1 MFMRAFGRP
10 SKVPDPSNE
19 AASSLSGESLYTPN
33 EARPWVF
40 TQRRSGE
47 SHDRLGRNI
56 GRFFGIIWLFFV
68 LNIVEFFRS
77 LDFSLAGGILAWT
90 SLVLFIA
97 ADVIL
102 MLWSN
107 PLWASRSHRDVFINR
122 FLIGIMIVVNIG
134 FVFTFQQENFGYFF
148 IYAAVS
154 SGMFLARRES
164 FRVVVALV
172 GLTYVAGLYSGSS
185 STDIFTSVLLV
196 GGIGMNTV
204 FWSALMGQN
213 RELRRARAE
222 ITRLAVSEERLRFA
236 RDLHDLLGHSLSL
249 IALKSE
255 LAGRLLESHPNRA
268 ALEISDVERVA
279 RTALQ
284 EVRDAVTGYRTPSL
298 SEELDNANQMLG
310 AAGIST
316 RIKESV
322 VELPVEI
329 DRVLAWFVR
338 EGTTN
343 VIRHAEATSVSIA
356 IAQEKNGVYAEMT
369 DNGHPATKNE
379 PASIRTQG
387 GYGLVGLSERI
398 RACDGMLTTGAMPG
412 GGFRLYARIPFPIEH
427 PDGSSEMPPRAEP
440 SDQAPRPELE
450 IAAR

>member
-1 MFMRAFGRP
+1 MSTSASDCQTERSDNDPLQQEGPISTQTASNRQDPRLLASDSRDRTGRI
-10 SKVPDPSNE
+10 
-19 AASSLSGESLYTPN
+19 
-33 EARPWVF
+33 
-40 TQRRSGE
+40 
-47 SHDRLGRNI
+47 I
-56 GRFFGIIWLFFV
+56 GRTFGLIWLFFV
-68 LNIVEFFRS
+68 LNIVDLFRQQQ
-77 LDFSLAGGILAWT
+77 FSTGEGVVAWT
-90 SLVLFIA
+90 ALVFFVA

-102 MLWSN
+102 ILWGN
-107 PLWASRSHRDVFINR
+107 PLWASPSRRDVFINR
-122 FLIGIMIVVNIG
+122 FLIGVLTAINIG
-134 FVFTFQQENFGYFF
+134 FVIAFRQENFGYFF
-148 IYAAVS
+148 IYASVS
-154 SGMFLARRES
+154 SGMFLDRRDS
-164 FRVVVALV
+164 TRVVGV
-172 GLTYVAGLYSGSS
+172 LTVLTLVAGLYSGSS

-255 LAGRLLESHPNRA
+255 LAGRLLESHPTRA

-298 SEELDNANQMLG
+298 NEELDNANQMLA

-316 RIKESV
+316 RIRESV
-322 VELPVEI
+322 IELPTET

-343 VIRHAEATSVSIA
+343 VIRHAEASSVSIS
-356 IAQEKNGVYAEMT
+356 ISQEKNGIYAEMT
-369 DNGHPATKNE
+369 DNGHLSETERATIPGK
-379 PASIRTQG
+379 SG
-387 GYGLVGLSERI
+387 GYGLVGLGERI
-398 RACDGMLTTGAMPG
+398 RACDGTLTTGPLPG
-412 GGFRLYARIPFPIEH
+412 GGFRLYARIPIRVEQADAF
-427 PDGSSEMPPRAEP
+427 SLP
-440 SDQAPRPELE
+440 SQSAGDFDQAPRPSVE
-450 IAAR
+450 IVSR

>member
-1 MFMRAFGRP
+1 MFSRVSDRQTEEPDDSPVQDRETVHAQVESILREPRP
-10 SKVPDPSNE
+10 G
-19 AASSLSGESLYTPN
+19 ASD
-33 EARPWVF
+33 AR
-40 TQRRSGE
+40 
-47 SHDRLGRNI
+47 DRLGRII
-56 GRFFGIIWLFFV
+56 GRTFGLVWLFFV
-68 LNIVEFFRS
+68 LNIVGFFRGQ
-77 LDFSLAGGILAWT
+77 DFSFVGSVIAW
-90 SLVLFIA
+90 SALVLFVA

-102 MLWSN
+102 ILWGN
-107 PLWASRSHRDVFINR
+107 PLWASRSPRDVLINR
-122 FLIGIMIVVNIG
+122 ALIGIMIAINIG
-134 FVFTFQQENFGYFF
+134 FIVAFREENFGYFF

-164 FRVVVALV
+164 FRVVMVLT
-172 GLTYVAGLYSGSS
+172 GLTLFAGLYSGAS

-255 LAGRLLESHPNRA
+255 LAGRLLESHPTRA

-284 EVRDAVTGYRTPSL
+284 EVRDAVTGYRTPTL
-298 SEELDNANQMLG
+298 GEELDNANQMLA

-322 VELPVEI
+322 TALPTEI

-343 VIRHAEATSVSIA
+343 VIRHAEASSVSIS
-356 IAQEKNGVYAEMT
+356 IAQEKNGVYAEMV
-369 DNGHPATKNE
+369 DNGHRAKKQEADTTGATG
-379 PASIRTQG
+379 TTG
-387 GYGLVGLSERI
+387 GYGLVGLGERI
-398 RACDGMLTTGAMPG
+398 RACDGTLTTGGMPG
-412 GGFRLYARIPFPIEH
+412 GGFRLYARIPVPVEQ
-427 PDGSSEMPPRAEP
+427 PDETSETPTGTEP
-440 SDQAPRPELE
+440 SEYTPNPRLE
-450 IAAR
+450 IVAR

>member
-1 MFMRAFGRP
+1 MFTRASDRQTEDPDDTPVQERERIYTQAESAREEPGPQASDSRDRTGRLVGRTFG
-10 SKVPDPSNE
+10 
-19 AASSLSGESLYTPN
+19 LL
-33 EARPWVF
+33 
-40 TQRRSGE
+40 
-47 SHDRLGRNI
+47 
-56 GRFFGIIWLFFV
+56 WLFFV
-68 LNIVEFFRS
+68 LNIVSFFGEQN
-77 LDFSLAGGILAWT
+77 FSFAGGIIAWT
-90 SLVLFIA
+90 ALGIFVA

-102 MLWSN
+102 ILSGN
-107 PLWASRSHRDVFINR
+107 PLWASRSPRDMVFNR
-122 FLIGIMIVVNIG
+122 TLIGVMAAINIG
-134 FVFTFQQENFGYFF
+134 FVFSFRQENFGYFF

-164 FRVVVALV
+164 SRVVAVLT
-172 GLTYVAGLYSGSS
+172 GLTLFAGVYSSAS

-255 LAGRLLESHPNRA
+255 LAGRLLESHPTRT
-268 ALEISDVERVA
+268 ALEIADVERVA

-322 VELPVEI
+322 IELPLEI

-343 VIRHAEATSVSIA
+343 VIRHAEASSVSIS
-356 IAQEKNGVYAEMT
+356 ISQEKNGVYAEMT
-369 DNGHPATKNE
+369 DNGHLVDPQKTTTT
-379 PASIRTQG
+379 RTTG
-387 GYGLVGLSERI
+387 GYGLVGLGERI
-398 RACDGMLTTGAMPG
+398 RACDGTLTTGGMPG
-412 GGFRLYARIPFPIEH
+412 GGFRLYARLPVPAEQ
-427 PDGSSEMPPRAEP
+427 PGEP
-440 SDQAPRPELE
+440 SETGPAEYTPSPRLE
-450 IAAR
+450 IVAR